1 MVVVGVV
8 VVGVVVVGVVVVGVV
23 FVGIVV
29 VGVVVVGVVI
39 GTPQPA
45 GQVTSAMKLQTQMD
59 MSKAVPG

>member
-1 MVVVGVV
+1 MVVGVEVVGVLVVGVV
-8 VVGVVVVGVVVVGVV
+8 VVGVVV
-23 FVGIVV
+23 
-29 VGVVVVGVVI
+29 